1 MVQIEAYLPAILTL
15 SCVGVALVCVTG
27 VIYLCKEQET
37 IYKSCLSAIFLVIF
51 FASVLW
57 VAEITDFISILQ
69 SHARFEQ
76 FLQTAGIYVPLVY
89 IFIQILQVLFLP
101 IPGAISVVA
110 GLQFFGVF
118 TTAVYSLAG
127 LLIGSILAFFIGR
140 KWGNKGAGWLV
151 GEDVLERWKEK
162 MKGKDNLLLTAMF
175 LLPFFPD
182 DILCFVAGV
191 SSMSTRYFVWMV
203 FVARSISVFST
214 CYAIRLIPLTTWWGV
229 LIWGMLFAFMVTAFI
244 HVYKKMEKVND
255 YFSRR
260 RRKK

>member
-1 MVQIEAYLPAILTL
+1 MGQQFGKENKNKKRLPNRLLVLFLLSAVAISLVLIVGNGFPMVQIEAYLPAILTL

-69 SHARFEQ
+69 SPALFEQ

-101 IPGAISVVA
+101 IPGAISVIA

-127 LLIGSILAFFIGR
+127 LLIGSILAFFIPLPL
-140 KWGNKGAGWLV
+140 KG
-151 GEDVLERWKEK
+151 
-162 MKGKDNLLLTAMF
+162 
-175 LLPFFPD
+175 
-182 DILCFVAGV
+182 
-191 SSMSTRYFVWMV
+191 MS
-203 FVARSISVFST
+203 
-214 CYAIRLIPLTTWWGV
+214 
-229 LIWGMLFAFMVTAFI
+229 
-244 HVYKKMEKVND
+244 
-255 YFSRR
+255 
-260 RRKK
+260 